1 MTMPQDG
8 QQPDMNELIARATEM
23 QAQLQKAQQEI
34 LETEV
39 VGTAGNGLVTVT
51 MTGGAEVKGISIDPK
66 VVDPEDVETLQDLVL
81 GAFQDGHQK
90 AGDIA
95 QEKIGPFAGP
105 DGQGGPG
112 GDFGSFL
119 G

>member
-1 MTMPQDG
+1 MPQDG
-8 QQPDMNELIARATEM
+8 QQPDMNELIARASEV

-39 VGTAGNGLVTVT
+39 TGTAGNGLVTVT
-51 MTGGAEVKGISIDPK
+51 MTGGAEVKAVTIDPK

-81 GAFQDGHQK
+81 GAFQDGHRK
-90 AGDIA
+90 AGEIA
-95 QEKIGPFAGP
+95 QQKIGPFAGP
-105 DGQGGPG
+105 DGGA
-112 GDFGSFL
+112 DFGSLL

>member
-1 MTMPQDG
+1 MTMPSDG
-8 QQPDMNELIARATEM
+8 QQPDMNELIARASEV

-51 MTGGAEVKGISIDPK
+51 MTGGAEVKGITIDPK

-81 GAFQDGHQK
+81 GAFQDGHRK
-90 AGDIA
+90 AGEIA
-95 QEKIGPFAGP
+95 EEKIGPFAGP
-105 DGQGGPG
+105 GGPG